1 MLRLFAL
8 LCLVMVA
15 PLSAQ
20 VAAQATAPVFG
31 PPAPA
36 ATSPVASPA
45 APIAPPLPVAPAPIT
60 PTLPVAPAPPP
71 LPPSVILGPTPGY
84 YPAYDYITIGQDEP
98 GYRAWVGADPNRPVL
113 VKSFNDYLVAAGVG
127 GVAPTWQL
135 LRTASQWQRCGAQP
149 FEIPPTDGWA
159 NIVAALRYVGAF
171 VMPKIGRVE
180 PVSVYRN
187 PALNRCAGGA
197 VESTHRTVGAI
208 DMVPLHRISREGL
221 MTALCQLHLGSGTWN
236 NVGLGLYKGVRFHI
250 DAKKFREWG
259 TAGARGD
266 WGCTAVLAEGPM
278 PFGAAPVTITA
289 TSTTPIAGSSES
301 APITARPVTITPV
314 IVAPITAL
322 PVPMKPVDPLAPI
335 PSH

>member
-8 LCLVMVA
+8 LCLMLAA

-20 VAAQATAPVFG
+20 TTTAPLYG

-36 ATSPVASPA
+36 GS
-45 APIAPPLPVAPAPIT
+45 APPTPTVQVTPPLPVAPAP
-60 PTLPVAPAPPP
+60 PPVPPPAPPA
-71 LPPSVILGPTPGY
+71 VILGPTPGY

-98 GYRAWVGADPNRPVL
+98 GYRAWVGADPNRPTL

-149 FEIPPTDGWA
+149 FEIPPTDGWG

-171 VMPKIGRVE
+171 VMPKVGRVE

-187 PALNRCAGGA
+187 PALNHCAGGA

-208 DMVPLHRISREGL
+208 DMVPLHQISREGL
-221 MTALCQLHLGSGTWN
+221 MTALCQLHLSSGTWN
-236 NVGLGLYKGVRFHI
+236 NIGLGLYKGVRFHI
-250 DAKKFREWG
+250 DARKFREWG

-266 WGCTAVLAEGPM
+266 WGCAAVLAEGPM

-289 TSTTPIAGSSES
+289 TSTPALAGSSES
-301 APITARPVTITPV
+301 APITAKPVT
-314 IVAPITAL
+314 VAPVVVA
-322 PVPMKPVDPLAPI
+322 PVPAKPVDPLAPK
-335 PSH
+335 PGR

>member
-8 LCLVMVA
+8 LCLVIAA

-20 VAAQATAPVFG
+20 VTPAPVFG
-31 PPAPA
+31 PPALVFGPPA
-36 ATSPVASPA
+36 
-45 APIAPPLPVAPAPIT
+45 PVAPAATTVVPSATVPSTAAQIT
-60 PTLPVAPAPPP
+60 PPLPAAPAPPP
-71 LPPSVILGPTPGY
+71 VILGPTPGY

-159 NIVAALRYVGAF
+159 HIVAALRYVGAF

-197 VESTHRTVGAI
+197 TESTHRTVGAI

-250 DAKKFREWG
+250 DAQKFREWG
-259 TAGARGD
+259 TEGARGD
-266 WGCTAVLAEGPM
+266 WGCAAVLAEGPM
-278 PFGAAPVTITA
+278 PFGAAPVTLTA
-289 TSTTPIAGSSES
+289 TPTTALPGSSES
-301 APITARPVTITPV
+301 APITAKPITITPV
-314 IVAPITAL
+314 VVAP
-322 PVPMKPVDPLAPI
+322 PVPAKPVDPLAPI

>member
-1 MLRLFAL
+1 MRTLFVL
-8 LCLVMVA
+8 LCLMLAA
-15 PLSAQ
+15 PISAQ
-20 VAAQATAPVFG
+20 VTKAPVFG
-31 PPAPA
+31 PPAPVA
-36 ATSPVASPA
+36 PTSTTT
-45 APIAPPLPVAPAPIT
+45 IQITPPLPV
-60 PTLPVAPAPPP
+60 VPAPPQP
-71 LPPSVILGPTPGY
+71 TILSPTPGY
-84 YPAYDYITIGQDEP
+84 YPAYDYITIGQDES
-98 GYRAWVGADPNRPVL
+98 GYRAWVGADPNRPAL

-171 VMPKIGRVE
+171 VLPKIGRVE

-187 PALNRCAGGA
+187 PELNRCAGGA
-197 VESTHRTVGAI
+197 TESTHRTVGAI
-208 DMVPLHRISREGL
+208 DMVPLHQISREGL
-221 MTALCQLHLGSGTWN
+221 MTALCQLHLSSGTWN

-278 PFGAAPVTITA
+278 PFGAAPMTIT
-289 TSTTPIAGSSES
+289 STPTAALAGSSES
-301 APITARPVTITPV
+301 APITVKPVTITPV
-314 IVAPITAL
+314 AVAPVVVKPL
-322 PVPMKPVDPLAPI
+322 PAKPVDPLAPI